1 MEALMPVVLLGLL
14 IILGVPVA
22 FAMGL
27 ASVGYILYT
36 GIPLQFI
43 VHKAYYSLYS
53 FPLLAVPLFILAGC
67 IMNESKIT
75 DKIFLSATDLVG
87 SRRGGLGY
95 VNVVASMFFAGMS
108 GAALA
113 DLGGLGAIEI
123 KGMKEA
129 GYPED
134 FSTAITAA
142 SSIVGPIIPPSIPL
156 VIYGATTGVSVGELF
171 MAGFLPGL
179 LLGLFLMIGVYIYVR
194 ANADRMPIHPKRRF
208 AERLRSLILVIPA
221 LLAPFIIVGGIVG
234 GIATP
239 TEAASLAAIYA
250 ALLGLFAYRQLT
262 FDGIILA
269 LKDSLMNTAIVMFIC
284 AMAALFGWV
293 ITTSGFTR
301 VLVGFLEGFV
311 STPWLLLLIINMIL
325 LASGTIMESLPNQ
338 ILFTPILLPIAQK
351 VGVDPVHF
359 GVIIV
364 LNVMIGMYTPPVG
377 VCLYMAKQVSG
388 MEINRVFRVMLPWVI
403 PLIAVLMIV
412 TYVPSKYFLFV
423 PEIIYR
429 LVLH

>member
-27 ASVGYILYT
+27 ASVGYILYA

-67 IMNESKIT
+67 LMNESKIT
-75 DKIFLSATDLVG
+75 DRIFLSARDLVG

-113 DLGGLGAIEI
+113 DLGGLGAVEI

-156 VIYGATTGVSVGELF
+156 VIYGASTGVSVGELF
-171 MAGFLPGL
+171 TAGFVPGI
-179 LLGLFLMIGVYIYVR
+179 LLGLFLMLGVYIYVR
-194 ANADRMPIHPKRRF
+194 VNQDRMPIHPKRQLTDRVKSF
-208 AERLRSLILVIPA
+208 LVVTPA
-221 LLAPFIIVGGIVG
+221 LLAPFIIIGGIVG

-239 TEAASLAAIYA
+239 TEAAALASFYA
-250 ALLGLFAYRQLT
+250 ALLGLFAYRRLT
-262 FDGIILA
+262 FAGIMLA

-293 ITTSGFTR
+293 ITTSGFTGA
-301 VLVGFLEGFV
+301 LVGFLEGFV
-311 STPWLLLLIINMIL
+311 SRPWLLLLIINIIL
-325 LASGTIMESLPNQ
+325 LLSGTIMESLPNQ
-338 ILFTPILLPIAQK
+338 ILFTPILLPIVQK
-351 VGVDPVHF
+351 VGIDPVHF
-359 GVIIV
+359 GLIIV

-412 TYVPSKYFLFV
+412 TFVPSKYILFL
-423 PEIIYR
+423 PEIAYK
-429 LVLH
+429 LALQ